1 MINTLR
7 LTHLILFYVVRG
19 FMFRSSLTIIRPI
32 CESCFTNAGYILGS
46 HYAYNYAIVYTCYIN
61 TLKSGDGIVN
71 GTGIIRGRWVC
82 SWGRRTASLLVFLVF
97 LLTCSLEDYGRSV
110 SSGVIFYVGPVG
122 GLWVC
127 VSYHSYGITSNGP
140 GLYLDN
146 GCEAI

>member
-1 MINTLR
+1 
-7 LTHLILFYVVRG
+7 
-19 FMFRSSLTIIRPI
+19 MF
-32 CESCFTNAGYILGS
+32 F
-46 HYAYNYAIVYTCYIN
+46 
-61 TLKSGDGIVN
+61 
-71 GTGIIRGRWVC
+71 
-82 SWGRRTASLLVFLVF
+82 VF

-146 GCEAI
+146 VCVKQFKLGSMYLLCAYLW